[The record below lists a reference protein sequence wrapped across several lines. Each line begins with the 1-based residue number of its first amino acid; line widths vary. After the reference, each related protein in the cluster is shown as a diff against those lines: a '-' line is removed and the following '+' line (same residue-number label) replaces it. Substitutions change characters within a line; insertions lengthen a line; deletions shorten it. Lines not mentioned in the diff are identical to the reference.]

1 MNDWENP
8 PLEPAPPPEQTPPV
22 PEQYPFWNYLD
33 FALFVSLAVPSFA
46 LAGLATGLFLWIRPA
61 GSHARVIA
69 ILLLQFIGY
78 LFWFASLYGLLK
90 LKYDRPFW
98 PSLAWRKPASGWLW
112 SASIGILLAFAIG
125 IVGVLIRT
133 PDIPMPIKDLLGDR
147 FSVALVGVFGV
158 TLGPLCEEL
167 AFRGFLLPLLVR
179 SLGAFWGIFLT
190 ALPFA
195 LLHGSEY
202 AWEWRHILLILV
214 AGLAFGWM
222 RHRSG
227 STAAAALMHAT
238 YNLTQF
244 IGFISQ
250 GK

>member
-1 MNDWENP
+1 MSDWENP
-8 PLEPAPPPEQTPPV
+8 PLEPAPPPEPV
-22 PEQYPFWNYLD
+22 PERYPFWTYLD
-33 FALFVSLAVPSFA
+33 FVLFISLAVPSFA
-46 LAGLATGLFLWIRPA
+46 LAGLVTGLFLWIYPTGA
-61 GSHARVIA
+61 HTKVIG
-69 ILLLQFIGY
+69 ILLFQFIGY
-78 LFWFASLYGLLK
+78 LFWFAALYGLLK
-90 LKYDRPFW
+90 MKYDRPFW
-98 PSLAWRKPASGWLW
+98 PSLAWTKPARGWLS
-112 SASIGILLAFAIG
+112 SASVGVLLAFAVG
-125 IVGVLIRT
+125 FAGVLIRT
-133 PDIPMPIKDLLGDR
+133 PDIPMPIKDLLRDR
-147 FSVALVGVFGV
+147 FSLALVGVFGV

-202 AWEWRHILLILV
+202 AWEWRHILLILA

-227 STAAAALMHAT
+227 STAAATLMHAT
-238 YNLTQF
+238 YNFTQF
-244 IGFISQ
+244 IGFMSQ